1 MYGGKRQKW
10 RGKER
15 KMREK
20 HRKGG
25 TKKGKQVE
33 QEQGEEVVERRM
45 RGIKRGKRMRSGGW
59 KKDME

>member
-1 MYGGKRQKW
+1 
-10 RGKER
+10 
-15 KMREK
+15 MREK